1 MANSISPFP
10 ISSKIADVFEVI
22 TYFNSAKYVFF
33 SGLILA
39 EDWDIFSWVKNN

>member
-1 MANSISPFP
+1 MANSISLFP

-22 TYFNSAKYVFF
+22 TYFNSAKYVF
-33 SGLILA
+33 SGLKLA

>member
-1 MANSISPFP
+1 MVNSISLFP

-22 TYFNSAKYVFF
+22 TYLTQLNMFF
-33 SGLILA
+33 SGLKLA